1 MIAFVTLFLGL
12 AAGAQVVELA
22 VPADV
27 ARVELRL
34 DGEAVAT
41 LDGPPWRARVDLGP
55 ELLPRRLEA
64 VGYAADGSRLGV
76 AEQWINM
83 PASQRTGELLLE
95 RDEGGRVVAARV
107 LWSSV
112 VHRRPGRITVL
123 LDGEELPVVDD
134 RVSIPPYE
142 PGEAHVL
149 SAELEFPDGQT
160 VHDHQLF
167 GGTYGEETDTELTAV
182 ALEVEGRRGLRR
194 VRQADGLLTAGGRP
208 ARVAALDRGGFD
220 LVVVADRSAVR
231 ELARMRS
238 AMGRAEH
245 VATQRSLDPGLPP
258 DANLPDFHAGMG
270 RGDRLFFARPL
281 ARQVTTGTRPY
292 GIFDLSQPLTG
303 EDGGIPWLLTHRQT
317 YLDMP
322 GEPQRLADAVANA
335 ASFAVGNGRPRA
347 VLLLVGPDSED
358 HSQVS
363 PSVVR
368 RYLAAVGVPLRVW
381 YLDTK
386 ADVMNTFDRK
396 EVEREE
402 EAKRLAAAETS
413 VEPLTHQEQVA
424 RVEAAWGAPAAVVTR
439 PHELIDAAQD
449 LGRELDAQRVVWI
462 EGRWLPQE
470 VELAGGRRARF
481 PD

>member
-12 AAGAQVVELA
+12 VAGAQVVELA
-22 VPADV
+22 VPAEV

-34 DGEAVAT
+34 DGEAAAT
-41 LDGPPWRARVDLGP
+41 LDGPPWRAQIDLGP

-64 VGYAADGSRLGV
+64 AGYAADGSPLDV
-76 AEQWINM
+76 AEQWLNM
-83 PASQRTGELLLE
+83 PASLQTGELFLE

-107 LWSSV
+107 LWHSV
-112 VHRRPGRITVL
+112 QYTRPGRITVH

-149 SAELEFPDGQT
+149 SAELEFPDGQI
-160 VHDHQLF
+160 VRDHRLF
-167 GGTYGEETDTELTAV
+167 GGAYGEETDTELTAV

-231 ELARMRS
+231 ELGRMRS
-238 AMGRAEH
+238 AVGRAEQ
-245 VATQRSLDPGLPP
+245 VARQRLLDPALPP
-258 DANLPDFHAGMG
+258 DAKLPDVHAGMG
-270 RGDRLFFARPL
+270 RGDRLFFVRPL
-281 ARQVTTGTRPY
+281 ARQVSTGTRPY
-292 GIFDLSQPLTG
+292 AIFDLSQPLTG
-303 EDGGIPWLLTHRQT
+303 EHGGIPWLLTHRQA

-347 VLLLVGPDSED
+347 VLLLVGPDPED

-363 PSVVR
+363 PEVVR

-381 YLDTK
+381 YLDTEV
-386 ADVMNTFDRK
+386 DIMSTFDKK
-396 EVEREE
+396 EAEQEREAE
-402 EAKRLAAAETS
+402 RLAAAETG
-413 VEPLTHQEQVA
+413 VEPPTRTQQVA
-424 RVEAAWGAPAAVVTR
+424 RVEAPWGAPAVVVTR
-439 PHELIDAAQD
+439 PHELIDAARD

-470 VELAGGRRARF
+470 VELAAGRRVRF